1 MYFIGK
7 LTDSY
12 LLSGTL
18 AKRTELTNITMD
30 QPKLERLLRLMK
42 MLTANNSLTI
52 DEIAYKLDIS
62 SRSVYRYIDT
72 FRDAGF
78 VIKKTNNCPKL
89 DKSSPYF
96 KEISELIHFT
106 EEEAY
111 ILKSAIESIDENNL
125 LKQNLK
131 KKLYTVYDYNIL
143 AETIVSGK
151 NGRNVQQ
158 LVQAIE
164 NKNRVVLKNYASA
177 HGNDIRDREVEA
189 YAFTTNYVQVWCYCP
204 DEHQNKL
211 FKVSRIGSVEVLPHP
226 WQNELDHQSGYID
239 VFRMHSNQ
247 TSPVKLKLGLRAA
260 NLLME
265 EFPLASKHLTKLSNS
280 EWMFSAGVCSF
291 DGVGRFVMGLLD
303 DIEIVESPELEKYI
317 ADRIKNIQTKFSLS

>member
-1 MYFIGK
+1 
-7 LTDSY
+7 
-12 LLSGTL
+12 
-18 AKRTELTNITMD
+18 MD

-42 MLTANNSLTI
+42 MLTANNSLTV
-52 DEIAYKLDIS
+52 DEIADKLNIS
-62 SRSVYRYIDT
+62 SRSVYRYVDT

-96 KEISELIHFT
+96 KDISELIHFT
-106 EEEAY
+106 EEEAF
-111 ILKSAIESIDENNL
+111 ILKSAIENIDETNL

-151 NGRNVQQ
+151 NGRNVGQ

-164 NKNRVVLKNYASA
+164 NKKRVVLKNYSSA

-204 DEHQNKL
+204 EENKNKL
-211 FKVSRIGSVEVLPHP
+211 FKISRIGSVEILPEA
-226 WQNELDHQSGYID
+226 WQHEPNHQSGYID
-239 VFRMHSNQ
+239 VFRMNSDE
-247 TSPVKLKLGLRAA
+247 TMPVKLKLGLRAA
-260 NLLME
+260 NLLTE
-265 EFPLASKHLTKLSNS
+265 EFPLASKYLNKLSDNEWIFES
-280 EWMFSAGVCSF
+280 EVCSY

-303 DIEIVESPELEKYI
+303 DIEIIETPELQEHI
-317 ADRIKNIQTKFSLS
+317 ASHLKNIQNKFPLS

>member
-1 MYFIGK
+1 
-7 LTDSY
+7 
-12 LLSGTL
+12 
-18 AKRTELTNITMD
+18 MD

-42 MLTANNSLTI
+42 MLTANNSLTV
-52 DEIAYKLDIS
+52 DEIADKLVIS

-72 FRDAGF
+72 FRTAGF
-78 VIKKTNNCPKL
+78 VIKKVDNYIKL

-96 KEISELIHFT
+96 KDISELIHFT

-111 ILKSAIESIDENNL
+111 ILKSAIENIDENNL

-164 NKNRVVLKNYASA
+164 NKNLVILKNYSSA
-177 HGNDIRDREVEA
+177 HGNDIRDRKVEA

-204 DEHQNKL
+204 DENKNKL
-211 FKVSRIGSVEVLPHP
+211 FKVSRIGSVEILPET
-226 WQNELDHQSGYID
+226 WQYETNHQSGYID
-239 VFRMHSNQ
+239 VFRMNSNE
-247 TSPVKLKLGLRAA
+247 TKRIKLKLGLRAA

-265 EFPLASKHLTKLSNS
+265 EFPLASKYLTKISDN
-280 EWMFSAGVCSF
+280 EWLFDTEVCSF
-291 DGVGRFVMGLLD
+291 DGVGRFVIGLLD
-303 DIEIVESPELEKYI
+303 AIEIVESPELEKYI
-317 ADRIKNIQTKFSLS
+317 ASHLKNIQNKFSLS

>member
-7 LTDSY
+7 LTDRY

-52 DEIAYKLDIS
+52 DEIASKLDIS

-125 LKQNLK
+125 LKQNL
-131 KKLYTVYDYNIL
+131 V
-143 AETIVSGK
+143 G
-151 NGRNVQQ
+151 
-158 LVQAIE
+158 
-164 NKNRVVLKNYASA
+164 
-177 HGNDIRDREVEA
+177 
-189 YAFTTNYVQVWCYCP
+189 
-204 DEHQNKL
+204 
-211 FKVSRIGSVEVLPHP
+211 RIGH
-226 WQNELDHQSGYID
+226 
-239 VFRMHSNQ
+239 
-247 TSPVKLKLGLRAA
+247 TGL
-260 NLLME
+260 
-265 EFPLASKHLTKLSNS
+265 
-280 EWMFSAGVCSF
+280 
-291 DGVGRFVMGLLD
+291 
-303 DIEIVESPELEKYI
+303 
-317 ADRIKNIQTKFSLS
+317 

>member
-1 MYFIGK
+1 
-7 LTDSY
+7 
-12 LLSGTL
+12 
-18 AKRTELTNITMD
+18 
-30 QPKLERLLRLMK
+30 
-42 MLTANNSLTI
+42 MLTANNSLTV
-52 DEIAYKLDIS
+52 DEIADKLAIS

-96 KEISELIHFT
+96 KDISELIHFT
-106 EEEAY
+106 EEEAF
-111 ILKSAIESIDENNL
+111 ILRSAIESIDENNL

-151 NGRNVQQ
+151 NGRNVGQ

-164 NKNRVVLKNYASA
+164 NKKRVVLKNYSSA

-204 DEHQNKL
+204 EENKNKL
-211 FKVSRIGSVEVLPHP
+211 FKISRIGSVEILPEV
-226 WQNELDHQSGYID
+226 WQYEANHQSGYID
-239 VFRMHSNQ
+239 VFRMNSNE
-247 TSPVKLKLGLRAA
+247 TKPVKLKLGLRAA
-260 NLLME
+260 NLLAE
-265 EFPLASKHLTKLSNS
+265 EFPLASKYINKLSDNEWIFES
-280 EWMFSAGVCSF
+280 EVCSY

-303 DIEIVESPELEKYI
+303 DIEIIETPELQKHISYHL
-317 ADRIKNIQTKFSLS
+317 KNIQNKFID

>member
-1 MYFIGK
+1 
-7 LTDSY
+7 
-12 LLSGTL
+12 
-18 AKRTELTNITMD
+18 MD

-42 MLTANNSLTI
+42 MLTANNSLTV
-52 DEIAYKLDIS
+52 DEIADKLAIS

-96 KEISELIHFT
+96 KDISELIHFT

-164 NKNRVVLKNYASA
+164 TKKRVILRSYSSA
-177 HGNDIRDREVEA
+177 HGNDIRDRVVEA

-204 DEHQNKL
+204 EENKNKL
-211 FKVSRIGSVEVLPHP
+211 FKISRIGSVEILPEA
-226 WQNELDHQSGYID
+226 WQYEANHKSGYID
-239 VFRMHSNQ
+239 VFRMNCEE
-247 TSPVKLKLGLRAA
+247 TMPVKLKLGLRSAS
-260 NLLME
+260 LLVE
-265 EFPLASKHLTKLSNS
+265 EFPLASKFLNKISDN
-280 EWMFSAGVCSF
+280 EWIFESDVCTY
-291 DGVGRFVMGLLD
+291 DGVGRFILGLLD
-303 DIEIVESPELEKYI
+303 DIGIIDTPELEKYI
-317 ADRIKNIQTKFSLS
+317 ATHLKKIQNKFSLS

>member
-1 MYFIGK
+1 
-7 LTDSY
+7 
-12 LLSGTL
+12 
-18 AKRTELTNITMD
+18 MD

-42 MLTANNSLTI
+42 LLTANNSLTV
-52 DEIAYKLDIS
+52 DEIAEKLGIS
-62 SRSVYRYIDT
+62 ARSVYRYIDT
-72 FRDAGF
+72 FKDAGF

-96 KEISELIHFT
+96 KDISELIHFT

-164 NKNRVVLKNYASA
+164 NKKRVVLKNYSSA

-204 DEHQNKL
+204 EENKNKL
-211 FKVSRIGSVEVLPHP
+211 FKISRIGSVEILPEAWHYEA
-226 WQNELDHQSGYID
+226 NHQSGYID
-239 VFRMHSNQ
+239 VFRMNSDE
-247 TSPVKLKLGLRAA
+247 TMPVKLKLGLRSAS
-260 NLLME
+260 LLSE
-265 EFPLASKHLTKLSNS
+265 EFPLASKYLNKLSDN
-280 EWMFSAGVCSF
+280 EWIFESDVCTY
-291 DGVGRFVMGLLD
+291 DGVGRFILGLLD
-303 DIEIVESPELEKYI
+303 DIEIIESPELEKYI
-317 ADRIKNIQTKFSLS
+317 ATHLKNFQNKFSLS

>member
-1 MYFIGK
+1 MI
-7 LTDSY
+7 
-12 LLSGTL
+12 
-18 AKRTELTNITMD
+18 IMD

-42 MLTANNSLTI
+42 MHTANNSLTV
-52 DEIAYKLDIS
+52 DEIADKLAIS

-96 KEISELIHFT
+96 KDISELIHFT
-106 EEEAY
+106 EEEAF
-111 ILKSAIESIDENNL
+111 ILKSAIENIDENNL

-151 NGRNVQQ
+151 NGRNVGQ

-164 NKNRVVLKNYASA
+164 NKKRVVLKNYSSA
-177 HGNDIRDREVEA
+177 HGNDVRDRVVEA

-204 DEHQNKL
+204 EENQNKL
-211 FKVSRIGSVEVLPHP
+211 FKISRIGSVDILPEA
-226 WQNELDHQSGYID
+226 WQHEAQHQSGYID
-239 VFRMHSNQ
+239 VFRMNSKE
-247 TSPVKLKLGLRAA
+247 TKPVKLRLGLRAA
-260 NLLME
+260 NLLSE
-265 EFPLASKHLTKLSNS
+265 EFPLASKYLNKLSDNEWVFES
-280 EWMFSAGVCSF
+280 EVCSY

-303 DIEIVESPELEKYI
+303 DIEIIESPELQKYI
-317 ADRIKNIQTKFSLS
+317 ADHLKNAQNKFPLS

>member
-1 MYFIGK
+1 
-7 LTDSY
+7 
-12 LLSGTL
+12 
-18 AKRTELTNITMD
+18 MD

-42 MLTANNSLTI
+42 MLTANNSLNV
-52 DEIAYKLDIS
+52 DEIADKLGIS

-96 KEISELIHFT
+96 KDISELIHFT
-106 EEEAY
+106 EEEAF
-111 ILKSAIESIDENNL
+111 ILKSAIENIDENNL

-131 KKLYTVYDYNIL
+131 KKLYTVYNFNIL

-151 NGRNVQQ
+151 NGRNVGQ

-164 NKNRVVLKNYASA
+164 NKKRVVLKNYSSA

-204 DEHQNKL
+204 EENKNKL
-211 FKVSRIGSVEVLPHP
+211 FKKSRIGSVEILPEA
-226 WQNELDHQSGYID
+226 WQYEANHQSGYID
-239 VFRMHSNQ
+239 VFRMNSNE
-247 TSPVKLKLGLRAA
+247 TKLVKLKLGLRAA
-260 NLLME
+260 NLLTE
-265 EFPLASKHLTKLSNS
+265 EFPLASKYLNKLSDNEWIFES
-280 EWMFSAGVCSF
+280 EVCSY
-291 DGVGRFVMGLLD
+291 DGVGRFVMGLLE
-303 DIEIVESPELEKYI
+303 DIEIIETPELQKHI
-317 ADRIKNIQTKFSLS
+317 SSHLKNIQNKFSFS

>member
-1 MYFIGK
+1 
-7 LTDSY
+7 
-12 LLSGTL
+12 
-18 AKRTELTNITMD
+18 
-30 QPKLERLLRLMK
+30 
-42 MLTANNSLTI
+42 MLFL
-52 DEIAYKLDIS
+52 
-62 SRSVYRYIDT
+62 RSVYRYIDT

-164 NKNRVVLKNYASA
+164 NKKRVILRNYSSA

-189 YAFTTNYVQVWCYCP
+189 YAFTTNYVQVWCYCL
-204 DEHQNKL
+204 EENKNKL
-211 FKVSRIGSVEVLPHP
+211 FKISRIGNVEILPEAWKHEA
-226 WQNELDHQSGYID
+226 NHQSGYID
-239 VFRMHSNQ
+239 VFRMNSNE
-247 TSPVKLKLGLRAA
+247 TKSVKLKLGLRAA
-260 NLLME
+260 NLLTE
-265 EFPLASKHLTKLSNS
+265 EFPLASKHLNKISDN
-280 EWMFSAGVCSF
+280 EWIFESKVCSF
-291 DGVGRFVMGLLD
+291 DGVGRFVMELLD
-303 DIEIVESPELEKYI
+303 EVEILESPELEKYI
-317 ADRIKNIQTKFSLS
+317 ASKLKKIQNKFHCHKWQMGRFFVSHV

>member
-1 MYFIGK
+1 
-7 LTDSY
+7 
-12 LLSGTL
+12 
-18 AKRTELTNITMD
+18 MD

-42 MLTANNSLTI
+42 MLTANNSLTV
-52 DEIAYKLDIS
+52 DEIADKLNIS

-96 KEISELIHFT
+96 KDISELIHFT
-106 EEEAY
+106 EEEAF

-151 NGRNVQQ
+151 NGRNVGQ

-164 NKNRVVLKNYASA
+164 NKKRVVLKNYSSA

-204 DEHQNKL
+204 EENKNKL
-211 FKVSRIGSVEVLPHP
+211 FKISRIGSVEILPEA
-226 WQNELDHQSGYID
+226 WQHEANHQSGYID
-239 VFRMHSNQ
+239 VFRMNSNE
-247 TSPVKLKLGLRAA
+247 TKTVKLKLGLRAA
-260 NLLME
+260 NLLAE
-265 EFPLASKHLTKLSNS
+265 EFPLASKYLTKLSDNEWIFES
-280 EWMFSAGVCSF
+280 EVCSY
-291 DGVGRFVMGLLD
+291 DGVGRFVMGLLN
-303 DIEIVESPELEKYI
+303 DIEIIETPELQKHI
-317 ADRIKNIQTKFSLS
+317 ADHLKSIQNKF